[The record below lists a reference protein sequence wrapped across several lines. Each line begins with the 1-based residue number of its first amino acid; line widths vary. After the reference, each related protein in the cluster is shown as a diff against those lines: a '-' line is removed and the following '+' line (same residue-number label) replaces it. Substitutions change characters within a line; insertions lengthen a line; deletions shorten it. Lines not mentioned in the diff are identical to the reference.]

1 MIPNAAEPITVF
13 DMHKMW
19 QSSVKFHINKFVFL
33 NVVFFFCNRL
43 EQTTFFLSFQSYA
56 LNTVYLINMV
66 FSYFDVIINKQLLR
80 INYFIITTTFRLKK
94 KEKKTKKR

>member
-33 NVVFFFCNRL
+33 NVVFF
-43 EQTTFFLSFQSYA
+43 S
-56 LNTVYLINMV
+56 
-66 FSYFDVIINKQLLR
+66 VIGSSKQLFFFHFNRMHLIR
-80 INYFIITTTFRLKK
+80 FI
-94 KEKKTKKR
+94 